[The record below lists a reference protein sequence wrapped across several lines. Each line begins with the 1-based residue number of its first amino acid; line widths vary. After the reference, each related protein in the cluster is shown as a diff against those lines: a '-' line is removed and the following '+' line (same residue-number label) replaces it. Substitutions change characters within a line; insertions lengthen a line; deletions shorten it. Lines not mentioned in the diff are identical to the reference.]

1 MALDD
6 PAMHRAG
13 LAFLYRI
20 IPVLVA
26 TLLYGIYISLLCTA
40 TRGLWQRGLKNQ
52 ANVTIL
58 FILYL
63 LFCITSALWA
73 LEVAQL
79 IGLVELLLDPQDLST
94 DGQFNVFYA
103 LVARETKLTSV
114 LFESQMIVGDI
125 LVIWR
130 LSAIWFSKRI
140 LVLIPL
146 FWWGLM
152 IGTSQCLCDDTAAVK
167 ENHIPPVNMIV
178 GASHCNSGVNSTNYT
193 ELCKVTQ
200 TLAPVL
206 SVVTNVSVMILTIW
220 KAWLIRDEFKHVLR
234 SRRTNRLFSIF
245 VLLIE
250 SGTLYVIML
259 VTDMLVTS
267 YVVGGNESVSRMI
280 GCISGYST
288 VQFVAIYPTLMLNI
302 LRESIWN
309 SPNDDLE
316 VLSVTRQFT
325 TRPAVSAA
333 AKYTDNGQRSLV
345 PMQFAGSTEVETV
358 SFVTG
363 HDNLN
368 LKV

>member
-152 IGTSQCLCDDTAAVK
+152 I
-167 ENHIPPVNMIV
+167 VNMIV

>member
-6 PAMHRAG
+6 TGMHRAG

-58 FILYL
+58 LILYL
-63 LFCITSALWA
+63 LFFITSTLWS

-79 IGLVELLLDPQDLST
+79 MGLVELLLDPQDLST

-103 LVARETKLTSV
+103 LIARETKLTSV
-114 LFESQMIVGDI
+114 LFESQMIVGDV

-130 LSAIWFSKRI
+130 LSAIWFNQKMM
-140 LVLIPL
+140 VLIPL

-152 IGTSQCLCDDTAAVK
+152 I
-167 ENHIPPVNMIV
+167 INMIIE
-178 GASHCNSGVNSTNYT
+178 ASHCNSGVNSTNYT

-200 TLAPVL
+200 VLAPVL
-206 SVVTNVSVMILTIW
+206 SVVTNVSVMMLTIW
-220 KAWLIRDEFKHVLR
+220 KAWLIRDEFKLIFR
-234 SRRTNRLFSIF
+234 NKRTNKLFSIF

-259 VTDMLVTS
+259 VTDLLVTS
-267 YVVGGNESVSRMI
+267 YVVGGNESVARMI
-280 GCISGYST
+280 SCISGYST

-309 SPNDDLE
+309 SPNDNLE
-316 VLSVTRQFT
+316 VLSVSKQFT
-325 TRPAVSAA
+325 TRPAFSPTAR
-333 AKYTDNGQRSLV
+333 YTDHGQRSLATI
-345 PMQFAGSTEVETV
+345 QFAGSTEVETV
-358 SFVTG
+358 SLTERHG
-363 HDNLN
+363 SLLNLN
-368 LKV
+368 TKV

>member
-20 IPVLVA
+20 VPVLVA

-152 IGTSQCLCDDTAAVK
+152 I
-167 ENHIPPVNMIV
+167 VNMIV

-333 AKYTDNGQRSLV
+333 AKYTDNGQRSLI

>member
-20 IPVLVA
+20 APVLVA

-152 IGTSQCLCDDTAAVK
+152 I
-167 ENHIPPVNMIV
+167 VNMIV

-363 HDNLN
+363 HDTLN